1 MIKLY
6 IEEDGDQI
14 RLQDITFQMY
24 KETEVKRRLQRK

>member
-24 KETEVKRRLQRK
+24 KEEVKRRLQRR

>member
-14 RLQDITFQMY
+14 RLQDIIFQMY
-24 KETEVKRRLQRK
+24 KEKEVKRRLQRR